1 MIKRNIRLLI
11 IAILLPVFVSAKKG
25 SDKWE
30 KSVLATIKK
39 DIDTL
44 CGENMEGRLTGSDGE
59 QLAANYIES
68 RFKQIGLSPYKEK
81 YQSAFSS
88 ISRTQLIKNAYFKL
102 FDKNLILNSEVL
114 FMEYGLGN
122 SMSGFAYPEVYE
134 QGNVWLVSLK
144 AMKTFENVNP
154 QKSMYEFAKQAVLQ
168 KATGVIFLNDIDAM
182 IDLSPTNLG
191 KFDPINIPVAFIT
204 YNAYNHFIKPNLKKD
219 WIEFDSK
226 IGYEQAKSDGKNAM
240 GYLDNNAEFTIVIGA
255 HYDHI
260 GNIGG
265 KYPGANSV
273 SGVASLL
280 FLASELQK
288 AEFSKYNYLF
298 IAFSGKEQNLLG
310 SKTFVNQNDTSL
322 NSINCMLNID
332 MIGGVSPKNRNLYIS
347 GVNTSASWLPFL
359 NQANTS
365 NLKLNIDS
373 SGYGFSDYTS
383 FYTKNIPVLNFS
395 MGCGIDYLTTNDKP
409 TVVSHNSIL
418 EVSNYVFNSIK
429 EINSQTKLSF
439 NKTFDILPEIQKLKV
454 DVGILPD
461 FSFNENGIRID
472 GCIPYKLANKS
483 GLQAGDI
490 ITKIGEFIIIDF
502 DDYIEAIKKS
512 NKEKE
517 TAITVNRGGV
527 EFKFFMLMKE

>member
-1 MIKRNIRLLI
+1 MIKRYIRLLI
-11 IAILLPVFVSAKKG
+11 IAILLPFFTAAKRG

-30 KSVLATIKK
+30 KSVLASIKK

-44 CGENMEGRLTGSDGE
+44 CSENMEGRLTGSDGE

-68 RFKQIGLSPYKEK
+68 RFKQIGLSPYKGN

-88 ISRTQLIKNAYFKL
+88 ISRTQLVKNAYFKL

-122 SMSGFAYPEVYE
+122 SMNGFAYPEVYE

-144 AMKTFENVNP
+144 AMKTFENTNP
-154 QKSMYEFAKQAVLQ
+154 QKSMYEFAKLAVMQ

-182 IDLSPTNLG
+182 VDLSPSNLG
-191 KFDPINIPVAFIT
+191 KFSPIPIPVAFIS

-219 WIEFDSK
+219 WIEFEAKFS
-226 IGYEQAKSDGKNAM
+226 YEDAKSDGKNVM
-240 GYLDNNAEFTIVIGA
+240 GYLDNNAEFTIVIGS
-255 HYDHI
+255 HFDHV
-260 GNIGG
+260 GNRGV
-265 KYPGANSV
+265 YPGANSV

-280 FLASELQK
+280 FLAAELDK
-288 AEFSKYNYLF
+288 DEFSKYNYLF

-310 SKTFVNQNDTSL
+310 SKSFVKQYDTSL
-322 NSINCMLNID
+322 SSFNCMLNID
-332 MIGGVSPKNRNLYIS
+332 MIGGLSPKNRNLYIS
-347 GVNTSASWLPFL
+347 GVNTSASWLPIL
-359 NQANTS
+359 NQINTP

-395 MGCGIDYLTTNDKP
+395 TGCGIDYLTTNDKP
-409 TVVSHNSIL
+409 SVASQNSIL
-418 EVSNYVFNSIK
+418 EVSNYVFNVLTELI
-429 EINSQTKLSF
+429 SQTKLSF
-439 NKTFDILPEIQKLKV
+439 NKTVDILPEIQKLKV
-454 DVGILPD
+454 DIGILPD

-472 GCIPYKLANKS
+472 GCIPFKLADKS
-483 GLQAGDI
+483 GLLAGDI
-490 ITKIGEFIIIDF
+490 ITKIGEFTIIDF

-527 EFKFFMLMKE
+527 VFKFFMLMKE